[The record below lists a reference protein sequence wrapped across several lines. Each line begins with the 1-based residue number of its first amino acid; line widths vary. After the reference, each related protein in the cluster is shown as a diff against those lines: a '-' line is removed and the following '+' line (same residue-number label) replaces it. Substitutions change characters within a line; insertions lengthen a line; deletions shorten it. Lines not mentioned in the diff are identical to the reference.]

1 MHLESAQTPDERY
14 RKAIMFIPHLKAFK
28 VGYNDNTKYDG
39 LMAKVEKEI
48 HRRFRTTTPHPL
60 FFNEA
65 KKVKDLEDEEQKRVT
80 ELTTRGPDQDITLR
94 ERLALRYIAEKP
106 ASELADVMQV
116 SKTRGGRIRNQS
128 DKKKEKEEEEV
139 EKLDEIYGTGAYVN
153 DKGHTY
159 QNYKPLEVPDF
170 E

>member
-1 MHLESAQTPDERY
+1 MTEPRPEDRIKISLCER
-14 RKAIMFIPHLKAFK
+14 RH
-28 VGYNDNTKYDG
+28 
-39 LMAKVEKEI
+39 
-48 HRRFRTTTPHPL
+48 
-60 FFNEA
+60 
-65 KKVKDLEDEEQKRVT
+65 
-80 ELTTRGPDQDITLR
+80 
-94 ERLALRYIAEKP
+94 RYIAEKP
-106 ASELADVMQV
+106 ASELADV
-116 SKTRGGRIRNQS
+116 KYRREEAIRNQS